1 MPFEKNKAINGYI
14 LGYGARAYEEGRPI
28 GDYCHEV
35 VLAELGQGCII
46 NHNLGWYFFQYT
58 IRYFTIT
65 FGRQT
70 LKLSEWDGKVYWF
83 KS

>member
-1 MPFEKNKAINGYI
+1 MKRRTEVVPFEKNKAINGYI

-46 NHNLGWYFFQYT
+46 NHNVSLV
-58 IRYFTIT
+58 
-65 FGRQT
+65 
-70 LKLSEWDGKVYWF
+70 K
-83 KS
+83 